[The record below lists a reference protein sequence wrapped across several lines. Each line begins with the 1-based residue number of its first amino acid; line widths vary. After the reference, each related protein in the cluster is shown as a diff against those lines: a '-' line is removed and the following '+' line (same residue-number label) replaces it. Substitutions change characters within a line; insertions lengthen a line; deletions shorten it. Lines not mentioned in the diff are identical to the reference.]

1 MISNGGSRVEG
12 DVPVLIAGGG
22 LVGLSA
28 AMFLA
33 QHGIA
38 SLAVERLRGGSPL
51 PRAAFFHMRTLEMF
65 RLAGIEDQVREQSF
79 REFEPE
85 GALVIMDTL
94 SGRKLADIIPS
105 LNEGVD
111 ALSPCRRL
119 FVSQPGL
126 EPILRRRARSAGAE
140 VLEGHEVVGVEQD
153 DDGVTVTVQDTDNR
167 TRKKLRAKYL
177 IGADGAHSKVRELLG
192 IPFDGRGVFSNS
204 VTIYFRADVTRQL
217 LGKPLSVIYINN
229 PVLGG
234 FFRMEKDCRRGFLV
248 VNTVGDPKVDPR
260 AAADAAADISE
271 KRLIEFVRAGVGV
284 PDLPVEIE
292 GIARWRAT
300 SDVARQ
306 FQVGRVF
313 LAGDAA
319 HLMPPNGGFGGNTG
333 IHDAHNLAWKLALVL
348 KGAASPRLLD
358 TYEPERKP
366 ASKFTVEQAYTRYV
380 TRTAPY
386 LGAND
391 FEPQAHDFNIE
402 LGYLY
407 RSPAILAENGE
418 DKGHED
424 PRLTFGRPGSR
435 APHVWLARGG
445 QRVSTIDL
453 FGRSFVLLTTFEGAP
468 WGGAARAAAGRF
480 KGLEVETHC
489 VGSAPLRDP
498 ELRFAGAYGLTGS
511 GAVLVR
517 PDGFVAWRAKAFDGN
532 AEGTLASTFE
542 KLLMTAPRAQAGA
555 GSIQAASA
563 AAGAGAGSTP
573 ASPATRSRGS
583 SAARCGGRAAK
594 VLVLYYSS
602 YGHVETMA
610 YAVAEGARGA
620 GAEVVVKRVPELVP
634 PDVAQKSGFKLGQP
648 APIATVE
655 ELPSYDAIIF
665 GTPTRFGNM
674 TGQMRNFLD
683 QTGSHW
689 AKGALVGKVGSV
701 FTSSATQH
709 GGQETTILTFIP
721 TLLHQGM
728 IVVGL
733 PYSFAGQ
740 MGVEE
745 VKGSSPYGA
754 STIAGADGKRQPS
767 AVELDAARY
776 QGRHVASI
784 AVKLKG

>member
-1 MISNGGSRVEG
+1 MAADGGSRVERE
-12 DVPVLIAGGG
+12 VPVLIAGGG

-38 SLAVERLRGGSPL
+38 SLAVERLRGGSTL

-65 RLAGIEDQVREQSF
+65 RLAGIEEEVREQSF
-79 REFEPE
+79 LEFEPE

-153 DDGVTVTVQDTDNR
+153 TDGVTVTVQDTDSHAQKR
-167 TRKKLRAKYL
+167 LRAKYL
-177 IGADGAHSKVRELLG
+177 IGADGAHSKVRELLD

-204 VTIYFRADVTRQL
+204 ITIYFRADVTRQL

-234 FFRMEKDCRRGFLV
+234 FFRMEKNCRRGFLV

-260 AAADAAADISE
+260 AAADAAADVSE
-271 KRLIEFVRAGVGV
+271 KRLVEFVRTGVGD
-284 PDLPVEIE
+284 PDLAVEIE

-386 LGAND
+386 LGAKD

-407 RSPAILAENGE
+407 RSPAILSENGE
-418 DKGHED
+418 AKGHED

-445 QRVSTIDL
+445 QALSTIDL
-453 FGRSFVLLTTFEGAP
+453 FGRSFVLLAGVEGAG
-468 WGGAARAAAGRF
+468 WCHAARAAAGRF
-480 KGLEVETHC
+480 QGLELDTHC
-489 VGSAPLRDP
+489 VGTAPLRDP
-498 ELRFAGAYGLTGS
+498 ELRFGEAYRLSGS

-517 PDGFVAWRAKAFDGN
+517 PDGFVAWRAQAFDGN
-532 AEGTLASTFE
+532 AQGAIADALE
-542 KLLMTAPRAQAGA
+542 KLLLTSPQGRPARSASPM
-555 GSIQAASA
+555 ASA
-563 AAGAGAGSTP
+563 AE
-573 ASPATRSRGS
+573 
-583 SAARCGGRAAK
+583 AARPVAA
-594 VLVLYYSS
+594 S
-602 YGHVETMA
+602 
-610 YAVAEGARGA
+610 
-620 GAEVVVKRVPELVP
+620 
-634 PDVAQKSGFKLGQP
+634 
-648 APIATVE
+648 
-655 ELPSYDAIIF
+655 
-665 GTPTRFGNM
+665 
-674 TGQMRNFLD
+674 
-683 QTGSHW
+683 
-689 AKGALVGKVGSV
+689 
-701 FTSSATQH
+701 
-709 GGQETTILTFIP
+709 
-721 TLLHQGM
+721 
-728 IVVGL
+728 
-733 PYSFAGQ
+733 
-740 MGVEE
+740 
-745 VKGSSPYGA
+745 
-754 STIAGADGKRQPS
+754 
-767 AVELDAARY
+767 
-776 QGRHVASI
+776 
-784 AVKLKG
+784 